1 MTKLAG
7 LPHVRLAVA
16 AASAICVLVAAATAG
31 AAPSSPDSLRGG
43 ETCRVFSH
51 RAKVESDPFGT
62 DLAYI
67 HLRQRVCFDGRRI
80 TDTGNL
86 VAFPE
91 ITDDGT
97 ASNWQ
102 WEGWTRE
109 PTSRFK
115 AVGGRARGSR
125 VLFAAGQF
133 SQRVWRYT
141 STAQVWVK
149 VRVYADG
156 YARRLAQNG

>member
-1 MTKLAG
+1 MKKLSR
-7 LPHVRLAVA
+7 LPHARLAATAVSA
-16 AASAICVLVAAATAG
+16 IFVLVSSVTASAIA
-31 AAPSSPDSLRGG
+31 SPPEPRRGG
-43 ETCRVFSH
+43 EICKVFSH

-62 DLAYI
+62 DLAYV

-80 TDTGNL
+80 TDTGRL
-86 VAFPE
+86 IAFPE

-102 WEGWTRE
+102 WEGWTRQ
-109 PTSRFK
+109 PSSRYK
-115 AVGGRARGSR
+115 AVGGRAKGSR
-125 VLFAAGQF
+125 VLYAAGQF

-149 VRVYADG
+149 IRVYADG
-156 YARRLAQNG
+156 FARRLAQNG